1 MKKEKTEELAN
12 KLKVKYYDI
21 SCKWNLNVD
30 EVMARIVLECYQ
42 GNRQKMKKKNT
53 QFTKV
58 NNISKNKGYC
68 LNKKEIIFY
77 HVINILF

>member
-1 MKKEKTEELAN
+1 MTKEKIEELAN

-21 SCKWNLNVD
+21 SGKWNLNL
-30 EVMARIVLECYQ
+30 EEIMARIILDCYQ
-42 GNRQKMKKKNT
+42 GNRQKMKNKKN
-53 QFTKV
+53 QITKF

-68 LNKKEIIFY
+68 LNKKKIIFC

>member
-1 MKKEKTEELAN
+1 VTKEKIEELAN

-21 SCKWNLNVD
+21 SGKWNLNL
-30 EVMARIVLECYQ
+30 EEIMPRIISECYQ

-68 LNKKEIIFY
+68 LNKKEIIFC